1 MTQTAKS
8 EVEAYSASLEAIA
21 ETLASQAVELMNAG
35 LIDLGEA
42 TLEQPVKL
50 RDAIERLRAIDL

>member
-8 EVEAYSASLEAIA
+8 EIEAYSANLEAIA
-21 ETLASQAVELMNAG
+21 ETLASQAVALMNAG

-42 TLEQPVKL
+42 TLEQSVKL

>member
-8 EVEAYSASLEAIA
+8 EIEAYSVNLEAIA

-42 TLEQPVKL
+42 ALEQSVKL